1 MQWQSSTH
9 RRLVTLSIE
18 GQSRSECYEP
28 GPKPSKKSG
37 DTMPTLV
44 DLITQF
50 RMETHDV
57 FPYLSPYVFC
67 LDPKETPGLGTMAVD
82 KYGRLYYDPA
92 WCETLTLKN
101 GAYVVLHEAW
111 HIILRH
117 CHRAEQILGS
127 NPTAQDRYDLNVAFD
142 IIVWEMLE
150 AIADWAPPGGVTLPD
165 SQKRWPE
172 IKRNMTAS
180 ELFAIINRKIEQP
193 PQPGRNPD
201 ENEEVEPDEDTPDME
216 PADEDGDLE
225 GSDDTD
231 VGNPGGKVNK
241 PGKPGDSTDESEDGD
256 GGGKPK
262 ATGQDQGG
270 NGEGRGK
277 ADSPGP
283 QGKGDGDGEVNDHG
297 FNPIGGG
304 SAADGIERDYEVEP
318 DPNWEAFKED
328 QLLSAMEAK
337 IEELENDVEWRRSR
351 GTIPGCLK
359 DTIRRKLRPQPN
371 PWDSLRATVAKCAAN
386 HRGAPDYTYQRPNR
400 RQAAIPDA
408 PRLKGLKKYSPKAV
422 VCIDTSGSMT
432 TRCKVKVVQVCRQGL
447 QAIGKFPVVCG
458 DAQVQSDSMLT
469 NIKDEFEFPG
479 GGGTDMKVLIEY
491 AEKKYKPDVIVIG
504 TDGETDWPEKTK
516 AQLIIAL
523 TQDSKTPDWATTV
536 RIPDDPS
543 KEEL

>member
-1 MQWQSSTH
+1 
-9 RRLVTLSIE
+9 
-18 GQSRSECYEP
+18 
-28 GPKPSKKSG
+28 
-37 DTMPTLV
+37 MPTLV

-92 WCETLTLKN
+92 WCETLTLKQ

-117 CHRAEQILGS
+117 CHRAESIMGT
-127 NPTAQDRYDLNVAFD
+127 NPTAQERYNLNVAYD

-150 AIADWAPPGGVTLPD
+150 SIADWAPPGGVTLPD
-165 SQKRWPE
+165 SQKRWPA

-180 ELFAIINRKIEQP
+180 ELFAIINEKQPEQP
-193 PQPGRNPD
+193 EQPRGEGPKTEGD
-201 ENEEVEPDEDTPDME
+201 EQQDQ
-216 PADEDGDLE
+216 DGDGGTE
-225 GSDDTD
+225 A
-231 VGNPGGKVNK
+231 GNPG
-241 PGKPGDSTDESEDGD
+241 EQQQEEDGD
-256 GGGKPK
+256 GSGEPQASDRDQDGDGK
-262 ATGQDQGG
+262 
-270 NGEGRGK
+270 GRGQGNQG
-277 ADSPGP
+277 SP
-283 QGKGDGDGEVNDHG
+283 QGEGDGDGEVNDHG
-297 FNPIGGG
+297 FNPVGGG
-304 SAADGIERDYEVEP
+304 SAADGVDRDYEEEP

-328 QLLSAMEAK
+328 QLLAAMEAK

-351 GTIPGCLK
+351 GSIPACLK
-359 DTIRRKLRPQPN
+359 ETIKRKLRPQPN

-400 RQAAIPDA
+400 RQAAMPNA

-432 TRCKVKVVQVCRQGL
+432 TRCKVKVIQVCQQGL

-458 DAQVQSDSMLT
+458 DAKVQSDSMLT
-469 NIKDEFEFPG
+469 AIKDEFEFPG
-479 GGGTDMKVLIEY
+479 GGGTDMRVLIEY

-504 TDGETDWPEKTK
+504 TDGETAWPEKTK

-536 RIPDDPS
+536 RIPDDPT

>member
-1 MQWQSSTH
+1 
-9 RRLVTLSIE
+9 
-18 GQSRSECYEP
+18 
-28 GPKPSKKSG
+28 
-37 DTMPTLV
+37 MPTLV
-44 DLITQF
+44 DIITQF

-92 WCETLTLKN
+92 WCETLTHKQ
-101 GAYVVLHEAW
+101 GAYVVLHESW

-117 CHRAEQILGS
+117 CHRAESIIGT
-127 NPTAQDRYDLNVAFD
+127 NPTAQEKYNLNVAYD

-150 AIADWAPPGGVTLPD
+150 SIADWAPPGGVTLPE
-165 SQKRWPE
+165 SQKRWPA
-172 IKRNMTAS
+172 IKRNMMAGD
-180 ELFAIINRKIEQP
+180 LYAIINEKQPEQP
-193 PQPGRNPD
+193 EQPKGPVGQQADTDEQGQNQPQNQQPEESEEPNGSGEPQP
-201 ENEEVEPDEDTPDME
+201 
-216 PADEDGDLE
+216 
-225 GSDDTD
+225 
-231 VGNPGGKVNK
+231 
-241 PGKPGDSTDESEDGD
+241 
-256 GGGKPK
+256 
-262 ATGQDQGG
+262 TGQDQDGDG
-270 NGEGRGK
+270 KGRGEDNQ
-277 ADSPGP
+277 DSP
-283 QGKGDGDGEVNDHG
+283 QGKGDGEGEVNDHG
-297 FNPIGGG
+297 FKPIGGG
-304 SAADGIERDYEVEP
+304 SAADGVDRDYEEEP
-318 DPNWEAFKED
+318 DANWEAFKED
-328 QLLSAMEAK
+328 QLLAAMEAK

-351 GTIPGCLK
+351 GSIPACLK
-359 DTIRRKLRPQPN
+359 ETIKRKLRPQPN

-400 RQAAIPDA
+400 RQAAMPNA

-432 TRCKVKVVQVCRQGL
+432 TRCKVKVIQVCQQGL

-469 NIKDEFEFPG
+469 AIKDEFEFPG
-479 GGGTDMKVLIEY
+479 GGGTDMKLLIEY

-536 RIPDDPS
+536 RIPDDPA

>member
-1 MQWQSSTH
+1 
-9 RRLVTLSIE
+9 
-18 GQSRSECYEP
+18 
-28 GPKPSKKSG
+28 
-37 DTMPTLV
+37 MPTLV
-44 DLITQF
+44 DIITQF

-92 WCETLTLKN
+92 WCETLTHKQ
-101 GAYVVLHEAW
+101 GAYVVLHESW

-117 CHRAEQILGS
+117 CHRAESIIGT
-127 NPTAQDRYDLNVAFD
+127 NPTAQEKYNLNVAYD

-150 AIADWAPPGGVTLPD
+150 SIADWAPQGGVTLPE
-165 SQKRWPE
+165 SQKRWPA
-172 IKRNMTAS
+172 IKRNMMAGD
-180 ELFAIINRKIEQP
+180 LYAIINEKQPEQTEQP
-193 PQPGRNPD
+193 KGPVGQPFD
-201 ENEEVEPDEDTPDME
+201 
-216 PADEDGDLE
+216 
-225 GSDDTD
+225 SDDQ
-231 VGNPGGKVNK
+231 GQNQQGSQQPE
-241 PGKPGDSTDESEDGD
+241 ESEEPNGS
-256 GGGKPK
+256 GESQP
-262 ATGQDQGG
+262 TGQDQDGDG
-270 NGEGRGK
+270 KGRGQDNQ
-277 ADSPGP
+277 DSP
-283 QGKGDGDGEVNDHG
+283 QGKGDGEGEVNDHG
-297 FNPIGGG
+297 FKPIGGG
-304 SAADGIERDYEVEP
+304 SAADGVDRDYEEEP
-318 DPNWEAFKED
+318 DANWEAFKED
-328 QLLSAMEAK
+328 QLLAAMEAK

-351 GTIPGCLK
+351 GSIPACLK
-359 DTIRRKLRPQPN
+359 ETIKRKLRPQPN

-400 RQAAIPDA
+400 RQAAMPNA

-432 TRCKVKVVQVCRQGL
+432 TRCKVKVIQVCQQGL

-458 DAQVQSDSMLT
+458 DAKVQSDSMLT
-469 NIKDEFEFPG
+469 AIKDEFEFPG
-479 GGGTDMKVLIEY
+479 GGGTDMKLLIEY

-536 RIPDDPS
+536 RIPDDPT